1 MDRHEN
7 NLLCQICDALPS
19 NGLRSISSPN
29 LSKLARYQQQKQQ
42 YNHHLSLGV
51 RSRSFSHMEEIYH
64 HLVLIIILLIYTKI

>member
-7 NLLCQICDALPS
+7 NLLCQIYDGLAS
-19 NGLRSISSPN
+19 NGLRSVSSPN
-29 LSKLARYQQQKQQ
+29 LSKLARYQQQQQQQQ

-64 HLVLIIILLIYTKI
+64 HLVFNNYIVIL